1 MAGIHEDQ
9 IKQYFSG
16 KYVDDQELKLY
27 KEGDAKKLYKYGVVN
42 DKPWTMFVDENSD
55 MEEIEDA
62 ISLATTVGTS
72 SYRRD

>member
-1 MAGIHEDQ
+1 MAGIHEDR

-27 KEGDAKKLYKYGVVN
+27 KEGDAKKLYKYGDEN
-42 DKPWTMFVDENSD
+42 DKAWTIFVDEDAD

-62 ISLATTVGTS
+62 ISLATTVGIK